1 MVFFAVLR
9 LEAARSVFQRIDIYH
24 FISWNKMI
32 NYLNVKITKIW
43 AFYVSK

>member
-1 MVFFAVLR
+1 MGFFALPR

-32 NYLNVKITKIW
+32 NFFNVKITKIW
-43 AFYVSK
+43 VFYVSK